1 MTWAV
6 EDRINL
12 IIARFFTE
20 ISPFS
25 PDLQYSTVPSNKKY
39 QQGLRCLLTSCQ
51 ARDRIPGEILTQVF
65 PVCVTRPATE
75 IDLCIGYHLKT
86 GGAGW
91 YPTVIGNVC

>member
-12 IIARFFTE
+12 IIARLYTE

-39 QQGLRCLLTSCQ
+39 QQGLRCLFTSCQ
-51 ARDRIPGEILTQVF
+51 ARGNTYTSVSGVF
-65 PVCVTRPATE
+65 HTTC
-75 IDLCIGYHLKT
+75 H
-86 GGAGW
+86 
-91 YPTVIGNVC
+91 